1 MSAPLSGMV
10 AIVTGGGGGIG
21 GATAEVLA
29 ADGAHVLI
37 TGRTARTLEATAA
50 RIEPL
55 AEAAGGSIAWTVC
68 DSLVEADVAGV
79 VSELA
84 QQRGRI
90 DIAVNVVG
98 GAAAGGIGPILDCTA
113 EGLEGT
119 MRVNVTSAFHLIQ
132 QVAPVMIDGGGGSI
146 VAVSS
151 MQATE
156 VAPRFNLYCAAKAAL
171 EMMCKGAADE
181 LGRYGVR
188 VNIVRPGLTRN
199 SNEHH
204 LSEIPEV
211 VEAYL
216 VQQPIQRRGE
226 SIDIAHAIRYFAG
239 PESSWTTGTALPVDG
254 GNSLRRFPDLDF
266 HWSRRAAP

>member
-29 ADGAHVLI
+29 ADGAQVVI
-37 TGRTARTLEATAA
+37 TGRTQRSLEATAE
-50 RIEPL
+50 RIGPL
-55 AEAAGGSIAWTVC
+55 AAAAGGSIDWTVC
-68 DSLVEADVAGV
+68 DSLAEAEVAAVVAATVE
-79 VSELA
+79 
-84 QQRGRI
+84 RWGRL

-98 GAAAGGIGPILDCTA
+98 GGAAGGIGPILDCTA

-119 MRVNVTSAFHLIQ
+119 MRVNVTSAFHLIKHA
-132 QVAPVMIDGGGGSI
+132 APVMIERGGGSI

-171 EMMCKGAADE
+171 EMLCKGAADE
-181 LGRYGVR
+181 FGRYGVR

-199 SNEHH
+199 SNDHH
-204 LSEIPEV
+204 LSEIPDV
-211 VEAYL
+211 VAAYM
-216 VQQPIQRRGE
+216 VQQPLQRRGE

-266 HWSRRAAP
+266 HWQRP

>member
-29 ADGAHVLI
+29 ADGANVII
-37 TGRTARTLEATAA
+37 TGRTQGTLEATAA
-50 RIEPL
+50 RIAPQ
-55 AEAAGGSIAWTVC
+55 AQAAGGSIAWKTC
-68 DSLVEADVAGV
+68 DSLVESDVAQIVADV
-79 VSELA
+79 ST
-84 QQRGRI
+84 QWGRL

-98 GAAAGGIGPILDCTA
+98 GGAAGGIGPILECTA

-119 MRVNVTSAFHLIQ
+119 MRVNVTSVFHLIKH
-132 QVAPVMIDGGGGSI
+132 VAPVMIDGGGGSI

-181 LGRYGVR
+181 LGRHDIR

-199 SNEHH
+199 SNDHH
-204 LSEIPEV
+204 LSEIPDV
-211 VEAYL
+211 VDAYM
-216 VQQPIQRRGE
+216 VQQPLQRRGE
-226 SIDIAHAIRYFAG
+226 SIDIAQAIRYFAG

-266 HWSRRAAP
+266 HWARRAGG

>member
-1 MSAPLSGMV
+1 MV

-29 ADGAHVLI
+29 ADGAHVVI
-37 TGRTARTLEATAA
+37 TGRTKDTLERTAA
-50 RIEPL
+50 RIAPK
-55 AEAAGGSIAWTVC
+55 AQASGGSIAWKAC
-68 DSLVEADVAGV
+68 DSLIEADVARIV
-79 VSELA
+79 ADAA
-84 QQRGRI
+84 QHWGRL

-98 GAAAGGIGPILDCTA
+98 GGAAGGIGPLLDCTA

-119 MRVNVTSAFHLIQ
+119 MRVNVTSAFHLIKH
-132 QVAPVMIDGGGGSI
+132 VAPVMIDGGGGSI

-181 LGRYGVR
+181 LGKHDIR
-188 VNIVRPGLTRN
+188 VNVVRPGLTRN
-199 SNEHH
+199 SSETH
-204 LSEIPEV
+204 LSEISDV
-211 VEAYL
+211 VDAYM

-254 GNSLRRFPDLDF
+254 GNSLRRFPDLQF
-266 HWSRRAAP
+266 HWDELAKRR